1 MLLTIKNC
9 ITAYGWV
16 MLKLKDFEDIY
27 APAYQKQ
34 MQFLG
39 QIKSMSYGGIRM
51 KRLLPFVV
59 LIFLALSGYG
69 NAGEVDTILS
79 NAKRDGKT
87 VMLELGSVGCI
98 PCEQMKPVMEKLRTN
113 YKGKLE
119 VIFVDVRK
127 DRENSRKFGVAM
139 IPTQVFLDK
148 TGREFH
154 RHIGFY
160 GYEEIVPVLKK
171 AGI

>member
-1 MLLTIKNC
+1 MRKNKWFSAVLLSLIGVLVFRGSGN
-9 ITAYGWV
+9 TA
-16 MLKLKDFEDIY
+16 
-27 APAYQKQ
+27 
-34 MQFLG
+34 
-39 QIKSMSYGGIRM
+39 GIDD
-51 KRLLPFVV
+51 V
-59 LIFLALSGYG
+59 LQS
-69 NAGEVDTILS
+69 
-79 NAKRDGKT
+79 AKKEGKA

-98 PCEQMKPVMEKLRTN
+98 PCEQMKPVMEKLRAN

-127 DRENSRKFGVAM
+127 DRENGRRFGVAM
-139 IPTQVFLDK
+139 IPTQVFLDRSGK
-148 TGREFH
+148 EFH

>member
-1 MLLTIKNC
+1 MIIINSFGGVMKKGLMTLAVIIALLT
-9 ITAYGWV
+9 
-16 MLKLKDFEDIY
+16 
-27 APAYQKQ
+27 
-34 MQFLG
+34 
-39 QIKSMSYGGIRM
+39 
-51 KRLLPFVV
+51 
-59 LIFLALSGYG
+59 LSGSS
-69 NAGEVDTILS
+69 NASEVDTVLG
-79 NAKRDGKT
+79 NAKKESKA

-98 PCEQMKPVMEKLRTN
+98 PCEQMKPVMQKLRTN

-119 VIFVDVRK
+119 VFFVDVRK
-127 DRENSRKFGVAM
+127 DRDTARQFGVYV

-148 TGREFH
+148 TGKEYH